1 MRSDSNYSYS
11 PLDTPGVS
19 GALTEGTSPAR
30 NLLVLGLL
38 VTSVCLLVPVQVNL
52 WPCCYCLVT
61 VLAIHHQCQVSNNS

>member
-61 VLAIHHQCQVSNNS
+61 VLAIHHQCQASNNS